1 MSDSYEARIGFWA
14 SFLRI
19 THSVVCEGIVIG
31 RVYDD
36 CTIIIQTAPQVSAAQ
51 SGGDPQA

>member
-1 MSDSYEARIGFWA
+1 VSDSYEARIGFWA